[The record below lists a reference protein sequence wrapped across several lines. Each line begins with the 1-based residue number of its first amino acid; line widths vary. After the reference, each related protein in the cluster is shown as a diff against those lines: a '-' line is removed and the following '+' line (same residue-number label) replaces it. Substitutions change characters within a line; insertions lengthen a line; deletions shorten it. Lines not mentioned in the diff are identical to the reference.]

1 VKNVVQ
7 KEVMKKTRTYGLI
20 GLLLA
25 IMCVAMIYS
34 YGTTPGIS
42 PESPLPQVT
51 PSGGPNSSIP
61 PISSN
66 ISPTNP
72 PNPSPNT
79 SPNTSPET
87 SNPQNEVS
95 PMKTFSSYEELKTF
109 LNTSNTNNNYYT
121 VTGESRNSLGSLPP
135 TTAQTPTSAA
145 QDTTGGNTKDYS
157 TTNIQVAGVDE
168 ADTVKTDGKYL
179 YTIGNN
185 SQVLYVID
193 ANPQSSRIVSRIFL
207 NNTYLSGIYLS
218 QDGSRLAVIGNQYV
232 PYPYEKMP
240 AITTDIAIYPYW
252 NSGSTFI
259 YVYDVSNQAKP
270 VLASNF
276 TMSGNYFN
284 SRMINNYIY
293 TIVTQNAY
301 LVNDTVI
308 LPTVFTGTSTSTIYP
323 SKIYY
328 ANVPDSWYSYTTF
341 VALNII
347 DSAQK
352 PSNMTIMMGGAGTM
366 YVSQDNIYL
375 TYPLNEWQ
383 PMKISTPTSNSPI
396 TSGSTGTASSGTST
410 VLPIPIMPYI
420 SQQKTSI
427 YRIHIAGASM
437 TFAAQGN
444 VTGNVLNQYSMDES
458 NGYFRIATNFYDY
471 NSNSG
476 ASTQQNNLYVLDM
489 SLKIV
494 GKLEN
499 LGTGENFH
507 AARFMGNRCYLVTF
521 MKTDPLFVIDLSQP
535 TSPKVLG
542 ELIIPGYSDYLHP
555 YDETHLIGLGK
566 DAVASTQGNFAWYQG
581 LKLSLFDVSNVNA
594 PKEISQYIIGDR
606 GTDSPALS
614 DPKAFL
620 FDSSRGLLIIP
631 VNLCLIANTSTSAET
646 KPGLTTPIAISPM
659 PGQASVPSGR
669 IGTGSDSASTY
680 GQFVWQ
686 GAYIFNVNL
695 NTGFTMKGNVTQMDH
710 AAEILANPSL
720 LMQSSYQW
728 MDYNH
733 FITRTVYIGNVLYT
747 FSETRVQLNSLEN
760 FGLIAKIELN

>member
-1 VKNVVQ
+1 MVQ
-7 KEVMKKTRTYGLI
+7 KEVIKKTRTYGLLAI
-20 GLLLA
+20 LLA
-25 IMCVAMIYS
+25 AMLVAMIYS
-34 YGTTPGIS
+34 YGATPGLS
-42 PESPLPQVT
+42 PPLPNVT
-51 PSGGPNSSIP
+51 PTVAPNSFDPSSTNAP
-61 PISSN
+61 NNSPI
-66 ISPTNP
+66 
-72 PNPSPNT
+72 PSPIN
-79 SPNTSPET
+79 
-87 SNPQNEVS
+87 SNPVSEVS
-95 PMKTFSSYEELKTF
+95 PMKTFSSYDELRTF
-109 LNTSNTNNNYYT
+109 LNTSNSNNIYYT
-121 VTGESRNSLGSLPP
+121 STSETRNTLGALPP
-135 TTAQTPTSAA
+135 TTGQIPASAPTSAA
-145 QDTTGGNTKDYS
+145 QGAADTTTKDYS

-168 ADTVKTDGKYL
+168 ADTVKTDSKYL

-185 SQVLYVID
+185 SQIVYIID
-193 ANPQSSRIVSRIFL
+193 ANPQNSKILSKIFL
-207 NNTYLSGIYLS
+207 NNTYLSGVYLS
-218 QDGSRLAVIGNQYV
+218 QDGSRLAVIGNQYIT
-232 PYPYEKMP
+232 YSYYEKMP
-240 AITTDIAIYPYW
+240 AIATDIALYPYW

-259 YVYDVSNQAKP
+259 YVYDVSNKAIP
-270 VLASNF
+270 ILTRNF

-293 TIVTQNAY
+293 TIVTQNAN
-301 LVNDTVI
+301 LVNDTVV
-308 LPTVFTGTSTSTIYP
+308 LPTVFTGTSTSTVEP

-341 VALNII
+341 IALNIL
-347 DSAQK
+347 DNTQK

-366 YVSQDNIYL
+366 YVSQDNIYI

-383 PMKISTPTSNSPI
+383 PIKISTPSPASNLPATSS
-396 TSGSTGTASSGTST
+396 SSGTAASGTST
-410 VLPIPIMPYI
+410 IIPIMPYI
-420 SQQKTSI
+420 AQQKTSI
-427 YRIHIAGASM
+427 YRIHIAGFSM

-444 VTGNVLNQYSMDES
+444 VTGNVLNQYAMDES
-458 NGYFRIATNFYDY
+458 KSYFRIATNSYDY
-471 NSNSG
+471 SSNSG
-476 ASTQQNNLYVLDM
+476 LSTQQNNLYVLDM

-535 TSPKVLG
+535 TNPKVLG

-566 DAVASTQGNFAWYQG
+566 DAVESTTGNFAWYQG
-581 LKLSLFDVSNVNA
+581 LKLSLFDVGNVNA

-606 GTDSPALS
+606 GTDSPALYE
-614 DPKAFL
+614 PKAFL
-620 FDSSRGLLIIP
+620 FDNSRGLLVIP
-631 VNLCLIANTSTSAET
+631 VNLYLITNPQPSTET
-646 KPGLTTPIAISPM
+646 KPGIITPTTILPM
-659 PGQASVPSGR
+659 PGQASAPSGR

-686 GAYIFNVNL
+686 GAYIFNVDL
-695 NTGFTMKGNVTQMDH
+695 NTGITMKGNVTQMDH

-747 FSETRVQLNSLEN
+747 FSETRVQLNSLDN
-760 FGLIAKIELN
+760 FRLIARIELD